1 MDKLL
6 EKVGEGPRFKATI
19 MEALPKEHMHCQVQI
34 VEFVELYVHRR
45 LFYQDAQFIEIPL
58 RCPSSC
64 IRIFFKE
71 YAKLNLGSMKVN
83 LRHFISESLL
93 LWIIKFESQ
102 RTYCP
107 KPKAGSN

>member
-1 MDKLL
+1 MFTEDSSTRMHSLL
-6 EKVGEGPRFKATI
+6 KSLSDVPAVASGF
-19 MEALPKEHMHCQVQI
+19 C
-34 VEFVELYVHRR
+34 
-45 LFYQDAQFIEIPL
+45 
-58 RCPSSC
+58 
-64 IRIFFKE
+64 FKE

-83 LRHFISESLL
+83 LRHFISEYLL